1 MIKRYEADS
10 SFLGM
15 TKDKNRNLINK
26 PTTEQPMSRFQIL
39 KSLMNKHRSQLVLTY
54 ILFSL
59 EMLGGLLRPLFLGI
73 AINDLMKHS
82 YQGLILLSVAH
93 IITLSVGTL
102 RHMYDTRT
110 YSAIYVSLVTKFLSR
125 RIYKKDV
132 SKLSAHST
140 LAREFVDFLEFDL
153 VYVIEAAYN
162 IFGSLI
168 LMFFYDA
175 SVVLLCLAILLPVMA
190 ISYRYGKKMNRL
202 NKLKN
207 DELEH
212 QVDVITSGNAVAL
225 KEHYNNLRRWQ
236 IKTSDQ
242 EAFNFGLMEFLV
254 MIVLGASLL
263 LTYKTSGTAILA
275 GNVVGIFFYVTN
287 FAKGLET
294 IPYTVQRLSS
304 LTDITRRIEL
314 QVEDFPEDNNNNTLN
329 PVRKGKVRELAA

>member
-1 MIKRYEADS
+1 
-10 SFLGM
+10 
-15 TKDKNRNLINK
+15 
-26 PTTEQPMSRFQIL
+26 MSRFQIL

-59 EMLGGLLRPLFLGI
+59 EMLGGLLRPFFLGM
-73 AINDLMKHS
+73 AINGLMKGS
-82 YQGLILLSVAH
+82 YEGLIILSAVH
-93 IITLSVGTL
+93 FVTLAVGTM

-125 RIYKKDV
+125 RIYQKDI

-153 VYVIEAAYN
+153 VYVIEAVYN

-175 SVVLLCLAILLPVMA
+175 SVVLLCLAVLLPVIG
-190 ISYRYGKKMNRL
+190 ISYKYGKQMNRL

-207 DELEH
+207 DELEQ
-212 QVDVITSGNAVAL
+212 QVDVISSGNAKEL
-225 KEHYNNLRRWQ
+225 KEHYTNLRRWQ

-242 EAFNFGLMEFLV
+242 EAWNFGVMEFLV

-263 LTYKTSGTAILA
+263 LTYKTSGAAILA

-314 QVEDFPEDNNNNTLN
+314 QTEDFPEDNNLK
-329 PVRKGKVRELAA
+329 PVTQEASTTIEEIAA

>member
-1 MIKRYEADS
+1 
-10 SFLGM
+10 
-15 TKDKNRNLINK
+15 
-26 PTTEQPMSRFQIL
+26 
-39 KSLMNKHRSQLVLTY
+39 MNKHRSQLVLTY

-59 EMLGGLLRPLFLGI
+59 EMLGGLLRPLFLGM
-73 AINDLMKHS
+73 AINDLMKGS
-82 YQGLILLSVAH
+82 YQGLIILSAVH
-93 IITLSVGTL
+93 IVTLTVGTM

-125 RIYKKDV
+125 RIYQSDV

-168 LMFFYDA
+168 LMFVYDA
-175 SVVLLCLAILLPVMA
+175 SVVLLCLAVLLPVIG
-190 ISYRYGKKMNRL
+190 ISYGYGKKMNRL

-207 DELEH
+207 DELEQ
-212 QVDVITSGNAVAL
+212 QVDVISSGNAKQL

-242 EAFNFGLMEFLV
+242 EAFNFGFMEFLV

-314 QVEDFPEDNNNNTLN
+314 QVEDFPEDNNNLK
-329 PVRKGKVRELAA
+329 PVRKGKSSKIKELAA

>member
-1 MIKRYEADS
+1 
-10 SFLGM
+10 M
-15 TKDKNRNLINK
+15 TNRNLINE

-73 AINDLMKHS
+73 AINDLMKQS

-125 RIYKKDV
+125 RIYQKNV

-175 SVVLLCLAILLPVMA
+175 SVVLLCLAILLPVIG
-190 ISYRYGKKMNRL
+190 ISYKYGKKMNRL

-212 QVDVITSGNAVAL
+212 QVDVITNGNAAAL

-294 IPYTVQRLSS
+294 IPYTVQRISS

-314 QVEDFPEDNNNNTLN
+314 QVEDFPEDNNNLK
-329 PVRKGKVRELAA
+329 PVRKGKRVKVGEMAA